1 LVLAEKEAIPAGKHT
16 EVVLS
21 LHCSLNAC
29 SCNEAADSGI
39 SQVLVTVAE
48 EGRPWEDDLADPQDN
63 NDMSLLEDFLDN
75 FSGRGLEA
83 EAATKAAE
91 TVVLAYLHSERV

>member
-1 LVLAEKEAIPAGKHT
+1 
-16 EVVLS
+16 
-21 LHCSLNAC
+21 
-29 SCNEAADSGI
+29 
-39 SQVLVTVAE
+39 
-48 EGRPWEDDLADPQDN
+48 LADPQDN

-91 TVVLAYLHSERV
+91 TVVVLAYLHSERV